1 MPDGSRAKC
10 LSGQCVKAMPT
21 LAAWFVKSALIY
33 LVASLVVAV
42 TLAMLGPLNLPS
54 VIGSLMPV
62 YFHALIN
69 N

>member
-1 MPDGSRAKC
+1 
-10 LSGQCVKAMPT
+10 MPT